1 VSTRRLRNLSIL
13 ALAIATLPF
22 AMAVAP
28 ASAQGVFDFFFS
40 EQRRYAPPSSARAY
54 SDPNPQFNPFGFGSR
69 PAEPPRERAPS
80 TSGVAYCVRLC
91 DGRFFPIQRMS
102 GLDPA
107 QTCNSFCPASKTKIF
122 SGGGGIDHSVA
133 RDGTRY
139 SDIENAFVY
148 RTRIVADCTCNG
160 KDPYGVATT
169 SAVDDPTLRQGD
181 IVATNNG
188 FVAYTGGRRKNAE
201 FAPIDSY
208 SGLSAAL
215 RERLAGVRIT
225 PRNASPV
232 TEEALHAFDHRRAQ
246 ADR

>member
-1 VSTRRLRNLSIL
+1 MSTRRLRNLSIL
-13 ALAIATLPF
+13 ALAIAVLPVIL
-22 AMAVAP
+22 AVAP
-28 ASAQGVFDFFFS
+28 ASAQGVLDFFFQ
-40 EQRRYAPPSSARAY
+40 EQRRRPPSSASAY
-54 SDPNPQFNPFGFGSR
+54 SDPYPQFNPFGFGSR
-69 PAEPPRERAPS
+69 PAEPQPRTPS
-80 TSGVAYCVRLC
+80 TAGVAYCVRLC
-91 DGRFFPIQRMS
+91 DGRFFPIQRTS
-102 GLDPA
+102 GVDPA
-107 QTCNSFCPASKTKIF
+107 QSCNSFCPASKTKIF
-122 SGGGGIDHSVA
+122 SGGGSIDHSVA

-139 SDIENAFVY
+139 GDIENAFVY

-169 SAVDDPTLRQGD
+169 SAADDPTLRQGD

-232 TEEALHAFDHRRAQ
+232 TEEALHAFDDRRVQ
-246 ADR
+246 LDR